1 MHAYIKVV
9 FMDYLAKAR
18 KLLASS
24 PPRPI
29 VLVVGG
35 SFNPIH
41 TGHVQMFDAAA
52 EACRKE
58 GDLPTSVFCFQISV
72 LTHVAGFSFVGGF
85 LAVATDGHL
94 RKKGLS
100 HTWCTRLLEFAPFM
114 PF

>member
-1 MHAYIKVV
+1 
-9 FMDYLAKAR
+9 MDYLAKAR

-29 VLVVGG
+29 VLVLGG

-58 GDLPTSVFCFQISV
+58 GDSPPFILVLFELPSR
-72 LTHVAGFSFVGGF
+72 HARVAGYSFVGGF
-85 LAVATDGHL
+85 LAVAADSHL
-94 RKKGLS
+94 RKKGLGARGS
-100 HTWCTRLLEFAPFM
+100 RHLAPVM
-114 PF
+114 PFSQIPPS